1 MKKIGLHPLFIL
13 LGLLL
18 IVLGFGFLFF
28 VYLLAVILHEL
39 AHAFIAKRLG
49 YKINK
54 VFLLPFGAQLS
65 LEQNFVDEKDEI
77 YVALAGPLFNFILA
91 FFCISLWWIEPEIFN
106 YTKEFVFANFVNGL
120 VNLLPCYPLDG
131 GRIFVACLKRKIERK
146 RALNIC
152 FIFNYLISAI
162 FFILFL
168 FYLKSGINLTF
179 AIMAIFI
186 FFGTFENKYGGSY
199 NFLSFNLENEKNK
212 FKKYISVKVFA
223 VKSNIELYK
232 IIKYTDKNKYNI
244 IYVISQN
251 EDIKII
257 TQKTLKS
264 LLLKYP
270 LKTKLNEIYRI

>member
-18 IVLGFGFLFF
+18 ILLGFGVLFF

-39 AHAFIAKRLG
+39 AHAFIAKCLG
-49 YKINK
+49 YKINRI
-54 VFLLPFGAQLS
+54 FLLPFGAQLS
-65 LEQNFVDEKDEI
+65 LEQNFIDEKDEI
-77 YVALAGPLFNFILA
+77 YVALAGPFFNFILA

-131 GRIFVACLKRKIERK
+131 GRIFVSCLKKKFERK
-146 RALNIC
+146 KALNIC

-162 FFILFL
+162 FFLLFL
-168 FYLKSGINLTF
+168 FYLKNGINLTF

-199 NFLSFNLENEKNK
+199 NFLSFNENENK
-212 FKKYISVKVFA
+212 FKERTSVKIFA

-244 IYVISQN
+244 VYVISEN

-257 TQKTLKS
+257 TQKILKN

-270 LKTKLNEIYRI
+270 LKTKLNEIYKI

>member
-1 MKKIGLHPLFIL
+1 
-13 LGLLL
+13 
-18 IVLGFGFLFF
+18 
-28 VYLLAVILHEL
+28 
-39 AHAFIAKRLG
+39 
-49 YKINK
+49 
-54 VFLLPFGAQLS
+54 
-65 LEQNFVDEKDEI
+65 
-77 YVALAGPLFNFILA
+77 
-91 FFCISLWWIEPEIFN
+91 
-106 YTKEFVFANFVNGL
+106 NFVNGL